1 LESTTLIRDIVFG
14 TVVGQFQ
21 AQIHTKELMNIC
33 SSQDKISVKLLVAAA
48 TDEILVGAAKL
59 GIAPRLRGCGSD
71 NAHDDIHW
79 RQQ

>member
-1 LESTTLIRDIVFG
+1 
-14 TVVGQFQ
+14 
-21 AQIHTKELMNIC
+21 MNIC